1 MSVGGP
7 PTRAL
12 AFDVNKAPLIQRRL
26 LDGLADVELNPAS
39 AANRP
44 AAMGSFARSGND
56 GCSARLQGNVKVNQN
71 CLNISDP
78 DLQGRG

>member
-1 MSVGGP
+1 VRPRKLVPIAALLSLAGTLMSVGGP

-39 AANRP
+39 SNR
-44 AAMGSFARSGND
+44 
-56 GCSARLQGNVKVNQN
+56 
-71 CLNISDP
+71 
-78 DLQGRG
+78 